1 MRSLKALALVPG
13 RHLQL
18 QEFTGPEADGHEDQ
32 IHKLSMARMDHGDAS
47 LHVVHGGPDAFLLEG
62 RIRGIDAPR
71 DCKPRF
77 SRNDL
82 EMMPGFLNDL
92 GEEKPEVEKEY
103 SLKCLYEDTIREDGS
118 QWKAT
123 HEACKM
129 CSCQR

>member
-1 MRSLKALALVPG
+1 
-13 RHLQL
+13 
-18 QEFTGPEADGHEDQ
+18 
-32 IHKLSMARMDHGDAS
+32 MARMNAGDAS
-47 LHVVHGGPDAFLLEG
+47 LKIETGGSVIEGGIGSIHVPE
-62 RIRGIDAPR
+62 
-71 DCKPRF
+71 DCLPRF

-92 GEEKPEVEKEY
+92 GEAEAEKAY
-103 SLKCLYEDTIREDGS
+103 ALKCFYEGQVHEDGS